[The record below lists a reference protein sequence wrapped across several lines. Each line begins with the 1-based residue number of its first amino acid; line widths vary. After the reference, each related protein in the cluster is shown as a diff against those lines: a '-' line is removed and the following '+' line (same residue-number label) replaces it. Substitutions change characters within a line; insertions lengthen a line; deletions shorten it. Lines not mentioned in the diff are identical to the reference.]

1 MQFKPLLAMLAAGAI
16 GAASG
21 ILAKTVGLPA
31 ASMTFFRVA
40 IPALILG
47 GYFLF
52 FRRVK
57 LFSMKHTPLFLASV
71 INAPRMFLFYFAY
84 MYTSLANG
92 VIILYTWPIW
102 GAVFG
107 FLILKERVTRR
118 TLLLLGLSF
127 VGIVIMYSGHTLSLT
142 NKDII
147 GMSAMLVS
155 SMLGALMIVIF
166 KKKINDHST
175 AELVFHQNFI
185 SALIFIPFIAFTRPA
200 PTLAQAGMGI
210 MYGFMV
216 GIIAWFL
223 LYYALR
229 HLSIA
234 EYGLFS
240 YNEVIFAV
248 LYGILFFG
256 EVLTM
261 NLILGG
267 LCIIVAGYLIQRQK
281 RMPVP
286 VAD

>member
-1 MQFKPLLAMLAAGAI
+1 MHVKPLLAMLAAGAI
-16 GAASG
+16 GAANG
-21 ILAKTVGLPA
+21 IFAKTIGIPA
-31 ASMTFFRVA
+31 TSMTFFRVA
-40 IPALILG
+40 VPALILF
-47 GYFLF
+47 GYFMF
-52 FRRVK
+52 FRRVT
-57 LFSMKHTPLFLASV
+57 LFSKKHTPLFLASV
-71 INAPRMFLFYFAY
+71 INAPRMFLFYLAY

-107 FLILKERVTRR
+107 FFILKERITKR

-127 VGIVIMYSGHTLSLT
+127 AGIVVMYRGHTLALT
-142 NKDII
+142 NKDFI
-147 GMSAMLVS
+147 GMTAMLAS

-185 SALIFIPFIAFTRPA
+185 SALIFIPFILVNRPA
-200 PTLAQAGMGI
+200 PTLTQAGMGSA
-210 MYGFMV
+210 YGFLV
-216 GIIAWFL
+216 GIVAWSL

-240 YNEVIFAV
+240 YNEVIFGV
-248 LYGILFFG
+248 LYGILFFN
-256 EVLTM
+256 EVLTV

-267 LCIIVAGYLIQRQK
+267 ACIIIAGYLLQK
-281 RMPVP
+281 QKAPPMP